1 MLDRPACLP
10 QRRLELGPITGYPA
24 RVAQPPHTRPLT
36 TDVRPSLLIVDD
48 DPLIRD
54 SLHLAL
60 LDEFDILLAED
71 RPQAVRLVRE
81 LAEPPQLALVDLGL
95 PPTPHRPQEGFR
107 LIAELLAHAPDIKI
121 ITLTGQ
127 SDEGNA
133 RHARALGAF
142 EFVAKP
148 SKPEALRA
156 ELRAALIAQHSER
169 RSAAYNEQKLGII
182 GDSLPIRTMRDQ
194 IRLYANTPYP
204 VLIQG
209 ESGSGKELV
218 AAALQRLSRDPDAPF
233 IAINCA
239 AIAPN
244 LLESTL
250 FGHAKGAFTGA
261 TTAQVGFFEKAADG
275 TLFLDEIGELPQE
288 LQAKLLRVLENGEY
302 QRVGETA
309 TRKSNARIVAATNLV
324 LAQAVRSNDFRSD
337 LFHRLSV
344 FTINVPSLRTLGEDK
359 MLLLDHFRRI
369 YAQQMQS
376 TPFTLDESAEASWN
390 SYSFPGNT
398 RELRNIVIR
407 LVTKH
412 PGARLST
419 RQLES
424 EFDLHPELSDGVTAP
439 PEAGVHARLQQ
450 GDFNLDDLLMGYT
463 QTYIDAAMELAHG
476 NVSEA
481 AKLLGIARTT
491 LYSRMDALQ
500 KHRAQQRNQ

>member
-1 MLDRPACLP
+1 MH
-10 QRRLELGPITGYPA
+10 RLELGTITGYPA
-24 RVAQPPHTRPLT
+24 HIVDPTSLST
-36 TDVRPSLLIVDD
+36 LNSDVRPSLLIVDD

-54 SLHLAL
+54 SLHLSL
-60 LDEFDILLAED
+60 SDEFDILLAED
-71 RPQAVRLVRE
+71 RPQAVQLVRE
-81 LAEPPQLALVDLGL
+81 LETPPQLALVDLGL

-107 LIAELLAHAPDIKI
+107 LIAELLAHAPEIKI
-121 ITLTGQ
+121 ITLSGQ

-156 ELRAALIAQHSER
+156 ELRAALIAQHSEQK
-169 RSAAYNEQKLGII
+169 AAEYNEQQLGII

-218 AAALQRLSRDPDAPF
+218 AAALQRLSRDPSAPF

-288 LQAKLLRVLENGEY
+288 LQAKLLRVLENGEF

-324 LAQAVRSNDFRSD
+324 LAQAVRNNNFRSD
-337 LFHRLSV
+337 LFHRLSI
-344 FTINVPSLRTLGEDK
+344 FTINVPPLRTLDSDK
-359 MLLLDHFRRI
+359 VLLLEHFRHL
-369 YAQQMQS
+369 YCQQMKCA
-376 TPFTLDESAEASWN
+376 PFTLDESAESTWLN
-390 SYSFPGNT
+390 YSFPGNT

-412 PGARLST
+412 PGSRITARE
-419 RQLES
+419 LES
-424 EFDLHPELSDGVTAP
+424 EFDLNPDQSLALDST
-439 PEAGVHARLQQ
+439 PEAGARTRLLQ
-450 GDFNLDDLLMGYT
+450 GDFNLDELLMGYT
-463 QTYIDAAMELAHG
+463 QTYIDTAMELAQG

-491 LYSRMDALQ
+491 LYSRMEALQ
-500 KHRAQQRNQ
+500 KHRSQQRNQ

>member
-1 MLDRPACLP
+1 M
-10 QRRLELGPITGYPA
+10 
-24 RVAQPPHTRPLT
+24 
-36 TDVRPSLLIVDD
+36 PSLLIVDD

-54 SLHLAL
+54 SLNLAL
-60 LDEFDILLAED
+60 ADEFDIVLAED
-71 RPQAVRLVRE
+71 RAQAIRLVRG
-81 LAEPPQLALVDLGL
+81 LAEPPALALVDLGL

-107 LIAELLAHAPDIKI
+107 LIAELLAHSPHIKI
-121 ITLTGQ
+121 ITLSGQ
-127 SDEGNA
+127 NDEGNA

-148 SKPEALRA
+148 CRPEALRDQ
-156 ELRAALIAQHSER
+156 LRAAWIARRGER
-169 RSAAYNEQKLGII
+169 KAAAQNEARLGLVGESPAIEAMRS
-182 GDSLPIRTMRDQ
+182 Q
-194 IRLYANTPYP
+194 IKLYANTPYP

-218 AAALQRLSRDPDAPF
+218 AAALHQSGANPAAPLV
-233 IAINCA
+233 AVNCA
-239 AIAPN
+239 AIAAN

-261 TTAQVGFFEKAADG
+261 TAAQVGFFEKAEQG
-275 TLFLDEIGELPQE
+275 TLFLDEIGELPLE

-309 TRKSNARIVAATNLV
+309 TRRSTARIVAATNRV
-324 LAQAVRSNDFRSD
+324 LAQAMREGTFRAD

-344 FTINVPSLRTLGEDK
+344 FTINVPPLRALGADK
-359 MLLLDHFRRI
+359 LRLLDHFCAE
-369 YAQQMQS
+369 YTAQLQA
-376 TPFTLDESAEASWN
+376 PCFTLDEAAQDVWLR
-390 SYSFPGNT
+390 YPFPGNT

-407 LVTKH
+407 LMTRY
-412 PGARLST
+412 PGARLNAT
-419 RQLES
+419 QVEA
-424 EFDLHPELSDGVTAP
+424 EFDPQPVPVDGAASADAQT
-439 PEAGVHARLQQ
+439 RLLL

-463 QTYIDAAMELAHG
+463 RTYIDTAMALAQG

-500 KHRAQQRNQ
+500 KYKSQQSNQ